1 MADVK
6 GKGGLVVVGGGKGK
20 GKGPPTPPPENVTFT
35 VTMSL
40 VDAQNLFI
48 ALSNA
53 INQAAVKGQ
62 KKASGGGKGKGK

>member
-1 MADVK
+1 MAGLT
-6 GKGGLVVVGGGKGK
+6 GKGGLSVVGVGKGK
-20 GKGPPTPPPENVTFT
+20 GKGGTPPSPENVTFQ

-48 ALSNA
+48 AVSNA

-62 KKASGGGKGKGK
+62 KKAAGGGKGKGK